1 MSAGLGLSG
10 LVAGYGRT
18 PVLAGIDL
26 PLLPPGSVVAV
37 LGSNGAGKSTLLKAL
52 AGLRAAAGHAELDGG
67 DLLRMPA
74 SQRMRAVGYLP
85 QALPQAS
92 SIIAYEA
99 VLSALR
105 AIRPDLSRQE
115 TDSRIEAVFDT
126 LGLRPLA
133 LRHLNELSGGQRQMV
148 GLAQVLVRH
157 PRLLLLD
164 EPTSALDLRWQISV
178 LETVRRIADADGAV
192 CLIAIHDLNLALR
205 FCDQV
210 VVLGGGRVIA
220 AGPPENALD
229 PMVLRH
235 AYGIEARV
243 ERCTRGFPMVLA
255 DRALSCEGTTTR

>member
-1 MSAGLGLSG
+1 MSAGLRLSG
-10 LVAGYGRT
+10 VVAGYGRT
-18 PVLAGIDL
+18 PVLTGIDL
-26 PLLPPGSVVAV
+26 PVLSPGSVVAV

-52 AGLRAAAGHAELDGG
+52 AGLRTAQGRAELDGD

-74 SQRMRAVGYLP
+74 GKRMRAVGYLP

-92 SIIAYEA
+92 TIIAYEA

-105 AIRPDLSRQE
+105 AIRPDLSRQ
-115 TDSRIEAVFDT
+115 DSDRRIEAVFDT
-126 LGLRPLA
+126 LGLRRLA
-133 LRHLNELSGGQRQMV
+133 LRHLNQLSGGQRQMV

-178 LETVRRIADADGAV
+178 LETVRRIADTDGSV

-210 VVLGGGRVIA
+210 VVLGGGRAIA
-220 AGPPENALD
+220 VGSPDQALD
-229 PMVLRH
+229 PMVLRQ

-243 ERCTRGFPMVLA
+243 ERCSRGFPLVLA
-255 DRALSCEGTTTR
+255 DRALTCEG